1 MPVSVVCESST
12 AANVNAALRDSLANS
27 SYGSSSGGGNSHHD
41 ESLQNKLVASAK
53 RVLLTKIE
61 YEEVNNYNQS
71 VLDTLKSK
79 YIVLKPSPTPQQLSS
94 SSSSSGN
101 GNCGKLIHTPAATT
115 TTNSSSSSSS
125 SSNQT
130 TTNNM
135 NGNGDNKDSNQS
147 LANNHHSSSSLA
159 NSGDKSQRNNTSEL
173 PQPKRILFPREN
185 VQIGWKSSGRKWY
198 VGSGMSNV
206 GNSCYLNSTLQ
217 ALFHVPSIA
226 NWLTSDTAHMERC
239 EEELGIQGGC
249 IICCMS
255 KTLLSSQ
262 SQQSCIRPYLVYGK
276 LKTIC
281 RHLTVGRQED
291 AHEFLRYLVEAME
304 KAYLMRFRHY
314 KDLDQFSKET
324 TPPNQILGGYLKS
337 AVRCLACGY
346 VSTTFQHFE
355 DLLLDIRKADTIDEA
370 LEGYFSRER
379 LEDMGYKCESCKK
392 KVSAT
397 KQFTLERAPIALC
410 IQLKRFSML
419 GTKINKQIT
428 IRPRLDLS
436 RFASK
441 KNGEQLTYKLVA
453 MVTHLGASQNC
464 GHYTAIGL
472 TESGTYYSFDDSY
485 VRPISVQSVV
495 NTNAYIIFY
504 ELEAGQHNGHSS
516 NNKILASQTNNGN
529 HEQSKENNQKNGNS
543 NYNNVSNTENR
554 QNFYGSSANA
564 PKLISK
570 LNTEQRVIGPQL
582 PEYYKNGNS
591 NGFPGNGNKLVNTP
605 SKLSNRPSSLPTGS
619 SKIMIHFKNSAAA
632 MNNGS
637 NATATSSVS
646 SSSATV
652 ASSATSSTDKLKILP
667 SESDD
672 DDDDD
677 EKVTTTS
684 NEVSSTTTLPHM
696 PKLGLGSPVHL
707 KEKSAVTST
716 ATTAAVATANTIK
729 SPLKSLVPYE
739 SESGD
744 TSADEEGDTKPSS
757 NNTCSSNG
765 SGKSPKKK
773 KKKNEIDLLF
783 KRKSNGVGNSSS
795 SPKKMKTASSN
806 DADASS
812 THHDFEDDSVDSCD
826 LKKAQSTPPS
836 PPVIKTKTGL
846 WQVTNVRPSN
856 SNSTPSTP
864 DKKYRN
870 PFSAVRSASPVNQKP
885 APKQS
890 NFISKPSNGFQQK
903 PTGERSE
910 VVNELMKQSHR
921 GYGAPVLSWNGN
933 KTELE
938 KEITEE
944 ARLQRK
950 REWEE
955 DDENEMDRG
964 RQKKVKAPKP
974 QVGVPGYNPFQE
986 HQSQQNFHQRRWKL
1000 INNASNHR
1008 YQNTSSNGNFRNGNN
1023 NRKMNNFKRFGNKF
1037 HQRSSHH
1044 QRSNGN
1050 YFHRRGS

>member
-27 SYGSSSGGGNSHHD
+27 SYGASSGGANSHHHD

-61 YEEVNNYNQS
+61 YEEVNNYNHS

-94 SSSSSGN
+94 STSSSGN
-101 GNCGKLIHTPAATT
+101 GNCGKLNSPAATT
-115 TTNSSSSSSS
+115 TTSSLSSSSSS

-130 TTNNM
+130 TNNM
-135 NGNGDNKDSNQS
+135 NGNGN
-147 LANNHHSSSSLA
+147 
-159 NSGDKSQRNNTSEL
+159 DKSQRNNTSEL

-185 VQIGWKSSGRKWY
+185 IQIGWKSSGRNWY
-198 VGSGMSNV
+198 IGSGMSNV

-262 SQQSCIRPYLVYGK
+262 NRQSCIRPYLVYGK

-304 KAYLMRFRHY
+304 KAYLLRFRHY

-441 KNGEQLTYKLVA
+441 KNSGEQLTYKLVA

-504 ELEAGQHNGHSS
+504 ELEAGQQHNGHSPS
-516 NNKILASQTNNGN
+516 NNKNLGSQINSNSSY
-529 HEQSKENNQKNGNS
+529 EQSKENNQKNGNS
-543 NYNNVSNTENR
+543 NYNNGSNDSR
-554 QNFYGSSANA
+554 QNFYGTSTNA

-570 LNTEQRVIGPQL
+570 LNTDQKVIGPQL

-605 SKLSNRPSSLPTGS
+605 SKLSNRPSSLPTNS

-632 MNNGS
+632 MNNGAS
-637 NATATSSVS
+637 NATATTSSSSVS
-646 SSSATV
+646 SSTA
-652 ASSATSSTDKLKILP
+652 ASPATSSTDKLKILP

-672 DDDDD
+672 DEDDDD

-707 KEKSAVTST
+707 KEKTAVTST
-716 ATTAAVATANTIK
+716 ATATVNTIK

-744 TSADEEGDTKPSS
+744 SSADEDGDTKASI
-757 NNTCSSNG
+757 TQTA
-765 SGKSPKKK
+765 KSPKKK
-773 KKKNEIDLLF
+773 KKKTNEIDLLF
-783 KRKSNGVGNSSS
+783 KRKSNGVANSSS
-795 SPKKMKTASSN
+795 SPKKMKTSLSN
-806 DADASS
+806 DVDASSS
-812 THHDFEDDSVDSCD
+812 THHDFEDDDSIDSCD

-846 WQVTNVRPSN
+846 WQVTNVRPT
-856 SNSTPSTP
+856 NSTSTTAATP
-864 DKKYRN
+864 EKKIRN
-870 PFSAVRSASPVNQKP
+870 PFAAVRPASPVNRQL
-885 APKQS
+885 AATPKQS
-890 NFISKPSNGFQQK
+890 NLSPTKPSNGHQQK
-903 PTGERSE
+903 SPTERSE

-964 RQKKVKAPKP
+964 RQKKVKQPKP
-974 QVGVPGYNPFQE
+974 QTGSTPGFNPFQE

-1000 INNASNHR
+1000 VNNASNHR
-1008 YQNTSSNGNFRNGNN
+1008 YQNTSSHGNFRNGNN

-1037 HQRSSHH
+1037 HQRPSHH